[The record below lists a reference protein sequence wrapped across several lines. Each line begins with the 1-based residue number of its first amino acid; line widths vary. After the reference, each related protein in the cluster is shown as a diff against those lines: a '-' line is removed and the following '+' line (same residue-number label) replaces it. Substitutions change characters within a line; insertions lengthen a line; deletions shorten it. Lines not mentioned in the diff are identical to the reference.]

1 MALLKNLSPDSLVRV
16 SSNQV
21 YSQLGDEVAILVL
34 DRGVYYGLN
43 DTGSFLWN
51 LMQQPVRVNEMSAA
65 LVDEF
70 DIDAE
75 TAEKDLLRVLAD
87 LRDAGLIEHVD
98 LDHAVSGT
106 TVSS

>member
-1 MALLKNLSPDSLVRV
+1 MVESKPLGPDSVVRV

-21 YSQLGDEVAILVL
+21 YSRLGDEVAILEL
-34 DRGVYYGLN
+34 DQGVYYGLN

-51 LMQQPVRVNEMSAA
+51 LMQKPVRVNEMRAA
-65 LVDEF
+65 LVEEF
-70 DIDAE
+70 DVDAN

-98 LDHAVSGT
+98 IG
-106 TVSS
+106 